1 MKILPQLTQRQCKH
15 FTIQDMNEQLNL
27 EITYTKSLLQVL
39 QENNLVKKEL
49 HYICPE
55 CHSQNVFV
63 CDGFDSLYQ
72 CYQCGAKMDPARVE
86 AEGRPF
92 YSVSKDDFMQYV
104 KEKYPDLYQTTA
116 EPEKEIIPFRP
127 VVVESSEEKEAAV
140 FEKDIVEKIDTKA
153 MTAVKEH
160 EDRIT
165 DLENDRKVKRLFWT
179 IVKMITL
186 SVIMICSTL
195 FVLYEW
201 FDIFFL
207 KDQHPFLYEVFVFAM
222 KGSVVKIDDW
232 GGVFIT
238 LLSAILTLIVGKF
251 DVFGWKKLKKY
262 YNEIKEELM
271 KREKNTLI

>member
-1 MKILPQLTQRQCKH
+1 
-15 FTIQDMNEQLNL
+15 MNEQLNL

-49 HYICPE
+49 HYSCPE

-116 EPEKEIIPFRP
+116 EPEKEIITFRP

-153 MTAVKEH
+153 VTAVKEH

-165 DLENDRKVKRLFWT
+165 DLENDRAVKKLFWNSTKMVVLFT
-179 IVKMITL
+179 IMVGLTAFI
-186 SVIMICSTL
+186 
-195 FVLYEW
+195 LYELV
-201 FDIFFL
+201 DIFIIKNQQPL
-207 KDQHPFLYEVFVFAM
+207 LYNVFMSALN
-222 KGSVVKIDDW
+222 GSVVKTDDW

-238 LLSAILTLIVGKF
+238 LLSALLTLVVGSF
-251 DVFGWKKLKKY
+251 DTFGWRKVKKY
-262 YNEIKEELM
+262 YNEIKAELL
-271 KREKNTLI
+271 KPSRKN

>member
-1 MKILPQLTQRQCKH
+1 M
-15 FTIQDMNEQLNL
+15 NL
-27 EITYTKSLLQVL
+27 EFTYTKSMLQVL
-39 QENNLVKKEL
+39 CEKNLAKKEL
-49 HYICPE
+49 HYSCPQ

-72 CYQCGAKMDPARVE
+72 CYQCKTILDTTRVE
-86 AEGRPF
+86 AEGIPF

-116 EPEKEIIPFRP
+116 EPTKEIIPFRP
-127 VVVESSEEKEAAV
+127 VVVDPSEEKDTTV
-140 FEKDIVEKIDTKA
+140 FEKENTERIDTKA
-153 MTAVKEH
+153 TTVVEEH

-186 SVIMICSTL
+186 SVIMLSVTL

-201 FDIFFL
+201 FAIFFL
-207 KDQHPFLYEVFVFAM
+207 KDQHPFLYETFVCAM
-222 KGSVVKIDDW
+222 KGSVVKTDDL

-238 LLSAILTLIVGKF
+238 LLSAILTWVAGRF
-251 DVFGWKKLKKY
+251 DVFGWKKVKKY
-262 YNEIKEELM
+262 YNEIKTEIL
-271 KREKNTLI
+271 KTSKKN